1 LGAVR
6 YLLDADSAES
16 SGFSP
21 ETVGHSTT
29 ARYDAAAAT
38 ARYEEARVEPLS
50 ILNPPIT
57 DILSDPRVTS
67 AALLKMIDEQEGT
80 ITQQLRDLSTKV
92 KREDTTPFD
101 VMIFACI
108 QHHLHVTTLN
118 TKLTARSMDLAYGN
132 LQLSH
137 ALERLTKCL
146 IGLTI
151 ALGVLALPLAV
162 DVILKWLK

>member
-1 LGAVR
+1 V
-6 YLLDADSAES
+6 
-16 SGFSP
+16 
-21 ETVGHSTT
+21 ET
-29 ARYDAAAAT
+29 
-38 ARYEEARVEPLS
+38 LS

-57 DILSDPRVTS
+57 DILNDPRVTS
-67 AALLKMIDEQEGT
+67 SALLKMLDEQQKV
-80 ITQQLRDLSTKV
+80 ITQQLKDLLSKV
-92 KREDTTPFD
+92 KPEDATPFD

-118 TKLTARSMDLAYGN
+118 TKLTARSVDLAYGT

-137 ALERLTKCL
+137 ALESLTKWL

-151 ALGVLALPLAV
+151 ALGVVSLPLAI